1 MQERLRQLLER
12 ILDWWK
18 KFNRKQQIL
27 LVSVVAVVA
36 IAIGLTAFIMTRPKM
51 IELTSC
57 EDTKQAGEVKQL
69 LTDNDIAYQ
78 VSNDGL
84 VFTINAEDEANA
96 RILLGSNSLPVSGFT
111 IDDALNGSFTTTEAD
126 KDRRYQVYLEEEL
139 KKTIEMLDNV
149 KEVKFRMNIPTDDG
163 TLIAQKEP
171 TYVAAMLDLDG
182 EMDEEQAAG
191 LARLIAVAVGND
203 NTDEISIMD
212 TNNNTLFAGGDETTT
227 IGTANSQLTLRQKY
241 EQAIKKSV
249 KDVMIGTELYNNVEV
264 GMNLDMDFSN
274 VEMTDHEFYVPEGQS
289 QGYLDSEQSYESN
302 AVGGLAATPGTDAND
317 ENSYVMENGDYTES
331 SVNEI
336 KKDYLPSERLTKTS
350 GGAGKINYDTSSVS
364 VVATTY
370 VTYNEDTMKKT
381 GQLDGT
387 TFEEFKANNSARVK
401 TDVDQDFYQLVAN
414 ATGFPAGNIS
424 IVAYEV
430 PVFQY
435 STGSGRTM
443 ADYFQILLA
452 VLIFALLGYVVF
464 RSTRK
469 EQIQELEPELSVES
483 LLASTREN
491 DSDMEDIT
499 YSEKSEARLMIEKF
513 VDEKPEAV
521 ASLLRNW
528 LNEDWD

>member
-27 LVSVVAVVA
+27 LISVVAVVA

-69 LTDNDIAYQ
+69 LTDNDIAYE
-78 VSNDGL
+78 VSSDGL
-84 VFTINAEDEANA
+84 VFTIHAEDEANA

-227 IGTANSQLTLRQKY
+227 IGAANSQMTLRQKY

-264 GMNLDMDFSN
+264 GMNLDMNFDN
-274 VEMTDHEFYVPEGQS
+274 VEMTNHEFYAPEGQS

-302 AVGGLAATPGTDAND
+302 AVGGPAAPPGTDSND

-336 KKDYLPSERLTKTS
+336 KKDYLLSERLTKTN

-370 VTYNEDTMKKT
+370 VTYNEDTMKAT
-381 GQLDGT
+381 GQLEGT

-414 ATGFPAGNIS
+414 ATGFPAENIS

-435 STGSGRTM
+435 STGSGRTL

-491 DSDMEDIT
+491 ESDMEDIA
-499 YSEKSEARLMIEKF
+499 YSEKSEARLLIEKF